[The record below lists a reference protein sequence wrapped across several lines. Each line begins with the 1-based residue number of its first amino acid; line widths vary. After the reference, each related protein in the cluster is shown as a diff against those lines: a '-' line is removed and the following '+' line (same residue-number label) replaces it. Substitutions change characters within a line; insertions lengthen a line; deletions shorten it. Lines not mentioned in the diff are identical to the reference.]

1 MEDAMSDH
9 EDYEREYRAIKEVHG
24 NKGYLEGIEAGKEE
38 TLQAGFDLGYSE
50 GSELGFLL
58 GTLRGILRYCTYF
71 HPLNYHVIPRAF
83 SVLQASEL
91 NKTGNISP
99 EKLLSI
105 AKLEK
110 EIQELSEFELLT
122 HLKSKSIETSC
133 GSTSCCKGN
142 TEPSACQPTSSGQLD
157 VSGFKAKVATFMKD
171 LGFSEDLLQSI
182 LSKNSHA

>member
-58 GTLRGILRYCTYF
+58 GTLRGIL
-71 HPLNYHVIPRAF
+71 